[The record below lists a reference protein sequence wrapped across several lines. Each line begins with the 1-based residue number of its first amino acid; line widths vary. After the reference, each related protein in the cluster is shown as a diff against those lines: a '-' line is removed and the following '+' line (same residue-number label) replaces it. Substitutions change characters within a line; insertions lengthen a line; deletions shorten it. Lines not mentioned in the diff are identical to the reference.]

1 MMKTICPAF
10 LNALP
15 AAWRNAIKNC
25 TKYSDNSGGGSD
37 NASYVTAT
45 TQKIFLLAEFE
56 VHGTRYYANSAER
69 NYQKQYDYYKNGNS
83 KVKYQHSSTGSAC
96 DWWLRSVSVTY
107 TTTFCLVNAGGSA
120 TNYYAYDSFGFAPG
134 FKAA

>member
-1 MMKTICPAF
+1 MEKQPHDEDH
-10 LNALP
+10 LP
-15 AAWRNAIKNC
+15 RLPQRPPGGVAERIKNC

-69 NYQKQYDYYKNGNS
+69 NYQKQYDY
-83 KVKYQHSSTGSAC
+83 
-96 DWWLRSVSVTY
+96 
-107 TTTFCLVNAGGSA
+107 
-120 TNYYAYDSFGFAPG
+120 
-134 FKAA
+134 

>member
-1 MMKTICPAF
+1 MAERHQK
-10 LNALP
+10 
-15 AAWRNAIKNC
+15 R

-96 DWWLRSVSVTY
+96 FWWLRSVYATY
-107 TTTFCLVNAGGSA
+107 TTYFCLVNTDGGASDDI
-120 TNYYAYDSFGFAPG
+120 AYNSYGFAPG

>member
-1 MMKTICPAF
+1 MKTICPAF

-25 TKYSDNSGGGSD
+25 TKYSDNTGGGND
-37 NASYVTAT
+37 TASYVTAT

-56 VHGTRYYANSAER
+56 VHGTRYYANSAEK

-96 DWWLRSVSVTY
+96 DWWLRSVHASG
-107 TTTFCLVNAGGSA
+107 TTHFCRVNADGGA
-120 TNYYAYDSFGFAPG
+120 AAGHAYISRGFAPG